1 MRGANIIIGS
11 MGRWLVLLSHLL
23 IFLFPHS
30 LHAQINTDRVMM
42 MGRSALY
49 YEDYV
54 LSIQRFNMVIS
65 ARPYLSEPY
74 FFRGLA
80 KFYLEDYKGA
90 EADCTSAIER
100 NPYVENGYVLR
111 GLCRVNLKE
120 FDKAEQDY
128 VQSTRINPMNQGS
141 WHNMV
146 LCQMEQ
152 KAYERA
158 DSSLD
163 VMLRQ
168 WPKEAEG
175 YTMKAQVKLAVE
187 DTVGAEGWIDRALE
201 VNPYEG
207 PAWSMKAMVVLNR
220 GDYKQGEACLD
231 KALLQMPRNA
241 SLYVNRA
248 LARYNQQNLRGAM
261 ADYDAALE
269 IEPGNY
275 LGHFNRGLLRAQV
288 GDDNRAIEDFNF
300 VLEQEP
306 DNTIALYNRALLL
319 DQTGDFRG
327 AIRDIS
333 AVIAEYPEFWTGYQT
348 RAQIR
353 RKIGDTYGAERDEF
367 RVLKAEME
375 KRTGTYRSKA
385 KTRKKSERNPED
397 YNKLVEEDTQQ
408 PESREYAS
416 EYRGKVQNRQ
426 TELQPMPLYV
436 MTYYKRKSGL
446 SSFIPFHRIVENFNR
461 SGQLPL
467 PLYISNVEANAS
479 EERQQQHFEDI
490 KAVTEVLG
498 DSPETTG
505 LYLRRAMDHYHLRD
519 FEACLADLDKAILLQ
534 PLVAISY
541 FLRAQ
546 VRCAQQSIHQ
556 SSVLN
561 DNTPSS
567 SAIQTSLP
575 TADEKI
581 AYGLALDDLRRV
593 VELEPDMLFAQY
605 NIGNIYVLLHEY
617 DHAEEAFT
625 RVLEMDPRF
634 PDAYFNRGVVRLLNN
649 HTQQGLADLSQAG
662 ELGLYSAYNLIK
674 RYAKVK

>member
-1 MRGANIIIGS
+1 MKRLTYIILFI
-11 MGRWLVLLSHLL
+11 VNCQLS
-23 IFLFPHS
+23 IVNS
-30 LHAQINTDRVMM
+30 AYGQINTDRVML
-42 MGRSALY
+42 MGRNALY

-54 LSIQRFNMVIS
+54 LSIQRFNMVI
-65 ARPYLSEPY
+65 AAKPFLAEPY

-90 EADCTSAIER
+90 ETDCSSAIER
-100 NPYVENGYVLR
+100 NPYTENNYVLR
-111 GLCRVNLKE
+111 GLCRVNLKD
-120 FDKAEQDY
+120 FAHAEQDY
-128 VQSTRINPMNQGS
+128 VKSTHINPLNRGS

-163 VMLRQ
+163 VMIRR

-175 YTMKAQVKLAVE
+175 YTMKAQVRFAVE
-187 DTVGAEGWIDRALE
+187 DTAQAEHWIDKALE
-201 VNPYEG
+201 VNAYEG

-220 GDYKQGEACLD
+220 GRYKEGEECLD
-231 KALLQMPRNA
+231 KAILQMPRNA
-241 SLYVNRA
+241 SLFVNRA
-248 LARYNQQNLRGAM
+248 LARFNQDNLRGAM
-261 ADYDAALE
+261 TDYDTALE

-319 DQTGDFRG
+319 DQTGDYRG

-333 AVIAEYPEFWTGYQT
+333 AVIQEYPEFWAGYQT
-348 RAQIR
+348 RAQIL
-353 RKIGDTYGAERDEF
+353 RKIGDVYGAERDEF
-367 RVLKAEME
+367 RVLKAEMD
-375 KRTGTYRSKA
+375 KRTGIYKSKS
-385 KTRKKSERNPED
+385 KTRKKSDRNPED

-408 PESREYAS
+408 PQREEYAS
-416 EYRGKVQNRQ
+416 EYRGRVQDKQ
-426 TELQPMPLYV
+426 TELAVEPMYV
-436 MTYYKRKSGL
+436 MTYYKRKHGL
-446 SSFIPFHRIVENFNR
+446 SSFMPFHHTVESFNR

-479 EERQQQHFEDI
+479 EERTEQHFEDI
-490 KAVTEVLG
+490 RAVTEVLG

-505 LYLRRAMDHYHLRD
+505 LHLRRAMDYYHVRD
-519 FEACLADLDKAILLQ
+519 FEACLQDLDRAVQLQ

-546 VRCAQQSIHQ
+546 VRCAQMLI
-556 SSVLN
+556 
-561 DNTPSS
+561 DNSKFKYQVS
-567 SAIQTSLP
+567 NAP
-575 TADEKI
+575 TTETKI
-581 AYGLALDDLRRV
+581 AYGLALDDLKKV

-605 NIGNIYVLLHEY
+605 NIGNIYVQLGELDKAIEAY
-617 DHAEEAFT
+617 THAIAI
-625 RVLEMDPRF
+625 DPRF
-634 PDAYFNRGVVRLLNN
+634 PDAYYNRGIVCLMQGR
-649 HTQQGLADLSQAG
+649 TEQGLADLSQAG
-662 ELGLYSAYNLIK
+662 EYGLYGAYNLIK
-674 RYAKVK
+674 RYSKVKK